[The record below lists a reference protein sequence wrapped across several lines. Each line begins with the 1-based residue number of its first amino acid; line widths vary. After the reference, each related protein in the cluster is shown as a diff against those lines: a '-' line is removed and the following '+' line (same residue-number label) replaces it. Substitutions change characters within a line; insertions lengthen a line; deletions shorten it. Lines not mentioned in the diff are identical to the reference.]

1 MFKRSPTVIACAA
14 LAAALSGSSVL
25 LAANASRTGTVPFAT
40 PEGITL
46 VDAVADS
53 EELTFATHVVGR
65 RLGDAEGAAVYIY
78 EKDGGAGKPT
88 CFAECAKQFPPLL
101 ADRHAIASGDWSL
114 TSRAEGEQWVFKG
127 QPLYHYAGTER
138 FSSKSHPG
146 WKPALFEPAKYV
158 ATPGNIRLQ
167 SLEQAQGYGFV
178 SVATGMPLYVLHDT
192 PKVATEWTPLY
203 ASDIALPVG
212 DFTTAK
218 NADGTRQWLYKG
230 QRLYTYSG
238 DYSATDINGLTAQK
252 EAQIAL
258 AYRFFVPD
266 AIVIGALAMRPPM
279 MTTARGLTVYAETP
293 YHLQYGGRETRGGYH
308 ISYGEA
314 KLVGTKGCVDDCTK
328 HWLPVAAPA
337 NARGWGF
344 WEVYTRADGSRQ
356 WAYKGSALY
365 TYVGDQDK
373 GDING
378 NNRDSIVW
386 GAVDGSNDDLVAL
399 AGGRSASDN
408 RGHLSSYGNG
418 NQSRVFGAGFYWHIV
433 PLF

>member
-1 MFKRSPTVIACAA
+1 MLKQSTRGVAC
-14 LAAALSGSSVL
+14 SVL
-25 LAANASRTGTVPFAT
+25 AVALLGAGAVRASGASRAGSVPFAT

-53 EELTFATHVVGR
+53 GELTFATHLVGR
-65 RLGDAEGAAVYIY
+65 RLGDAEGNALYTY
-78 EKDGGAGKPT
+78 EKDGAAGKPT
-88 CFAECAKQFPPLL
+88 CFAECARKFQPLL
-101 ADRHAIASGDWSL
+101 AERHALAGGDWAL
-114 TSRAEGEQWVFKG
+114 ASRTEGKQWVFRG
-127 QPLYHYAGTER
+127 QPLYRYVGTDR
-138 FSSKSHPG
+138 FSSNSNPG
-146 WKPALFEPAKYV
+146 WKLALFEPAKYL

-167 SLEQAQGYGFV
+167 SLEQAEGYGFV
-178 SVATGMPLYVLHDT
+178 SVATGMPLYILHGA
-192 PKVATEWTPLY
+192 PKVASDWTPLY

-212 DFTTAK
+212 DFTTVR
-218 NADGTRQWLYKG
+218 NVDGTRQWAYKG
-230 QRLYTYSG
+230 QRLYTFGG
-238 DYSATDINGLTAQK
+238 DYSGTDINGLSAQK
-252 EAQIAL
+252 GAQMAL

-266 AIVIGALAMRPPM
+266 AITIGALPMRPPM
-279 MTTARGLTVYAETP
+279 MMTARGLTVYAESP

-308 ISYGEA
+308 ISYAEA
-314 KLVGTKGCVDDCTK
+314 KLVGTKGCVEDCTK
-328 HWLPVAAPA
+328 RWVPVAAPA

-365 TYVGDQDK
+365 TYVGDHDK

-399 AGGRSASDN
+399 AGGRSPSDN
-408 RGHLSSYGNG
+408 RGLNG
-418 NQSRVFGAGFYWHIV
+418 NQARVFGAGFYWHIV